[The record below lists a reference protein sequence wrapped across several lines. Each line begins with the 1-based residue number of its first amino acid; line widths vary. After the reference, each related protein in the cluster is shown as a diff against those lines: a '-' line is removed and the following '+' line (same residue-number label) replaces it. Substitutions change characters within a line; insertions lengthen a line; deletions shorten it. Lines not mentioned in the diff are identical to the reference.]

1 MDGWINVS
9 ILYLKYVWGFFVAF
23 FYYYYYYCALKMLIQ
38 NSMDLG
44 IDLDE
49 RGFIVS
55 SMWLIQEEKK

>member
-1 MDGWINVS
+1 
-9 ILYLKYVWGFFVAF
+9 
-23 FYYYYYYCALKMLIQ
+23 MLIQ

-44 IDLDE
+44 IDLNE